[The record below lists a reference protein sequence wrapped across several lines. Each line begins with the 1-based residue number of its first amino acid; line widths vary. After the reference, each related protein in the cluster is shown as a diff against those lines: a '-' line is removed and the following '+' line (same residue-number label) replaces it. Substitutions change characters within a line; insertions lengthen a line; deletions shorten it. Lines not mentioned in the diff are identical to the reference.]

1 MQDIV
6 TPLALVYGGAGLLIG
21 ALFVLLIT
29 RSIWRGKIADAESLA
44 ERIREEATKEATTIR
59 KEAEIATKDE
69 LFREKSRLEEE
80 AKEWRR
86 ELQEQEKKLDR
97 REENLDKRTEQVNIR
112 EREAEELLRSNEKKS
127 RELESRG
134 KELGKLIEEERS
146 KLVKISGLTTEEA
159 KELLLKSL
167 ESDVTREA
175 AKIIKTIT
183 EEARERAN
191 REARWI
197 IATAMQRSAT
207 EHVSEISVST
217 VSLPSDDLK
226 GRIIGREGRNIR
238 AFEALTGVNL
248 IIDDTPEAVVL
259 SAFDPV
265 RREIARITLERLV
278 ADGRIHPGRIEE
290 LYSSVSKEIEDLMQK
305 TGENLA
311 FEVGIMNLHPELI
324 KLLGR
329 MKYRYSYGQN
339 MIPHLRE
346 VTFLASN
353 MAAELGA
360 NVELAKRG
368 ALLHDLGKAVSSERD
383 GSHAL
388 VGAEIA
394 KRYGEPPEVVHAI
407 AAHHEDVP
415 PETVEAILVQVA
427 DALSAARPGARRE
440 VLDTYVK
447 RLAQLETI
455 ADSFPGVER
464 AFAIQAGR
472 EIRIMVEPDEIDDQE
487 AVKLAYDI
495 AKRIEEDME
504 YPGQIKVTVV
514 RETRAVSFAH

>member
-6 TPLALVYGGAGLLIG
+6 TFVGYGFVAGLLVG
-21 ALFVLLIT
+21 VVFAFLMM
-29 RSIWRGKIADAESLA
+29 RSIWREKTSDAEALA
-44 ERIREEATKEATTIR
+44 ERIRNEAIKEATTIK
-59 KEAEIATKDE
+59 KEAEIAAKDD

-86 ELQEQEKKLDR
+86 ELQEQERKLNR
-97 REENLDKRTEQVNIR
+97 REDVLDKRAEQTETR
-112 EREAEELLRSNEKKS
+112 ERESEQLIRSNEKKS
-127 RELESRG
+127 RELEARE
-134 KELGKLIEEERS
+134 KELSQLIQEERA
-146 KLVKISGLTTEEA
+146 KLVRISGLTTEEA
-159 KELLLKSL
+159 KELLLNSL

-183 EEARERAN
+183 EEARDRAN
-191 REARWI
+191 REARWT
-197 IATAMQRSAT
+197 IATAIQRSTT
-207 EHVSEISVST
+207 EHVSEMSVST

-238 AFEALTGVNL
+238 AFEAVTGVNL

-290 LYSSVSKEIEDLMQK
+290 LHNKVSKEVEELMQK

-311 FEVGIMNLHPELI
+311 FEVGVMNLHPELV

-346 VTFLASN
+346 VTFLAST
-353 MAAELGA
+353 MAAELNA
-360 NVELAKRG
+360 DVELVKRG
-368 ALLHDLGKAVSSERD
+368 ALLHDLGKAVSSERE

-388 VGAEIA
+388 IGAEIA
-394 KRYGEPPEVVHAI
+394 KRYGESPEVVHAI

-415 PETVEAILVQVA
+415 LETVEAVLVQVA

-472 EIRIMVEPDEIDDQE
+472 EIRIMVEPEDVDDQE

-495 AKRIEEDME
+495 SKKIEEEME

-514 RETRAVSFAH
+514 RETRAVSYAH

>member
-6 TPLALVYGGAGLLIG
+6 MQIVAGCIGLLVGI
-21 ALFVLLIT
+21 VIVILIMK
-29 RSIWRGKIADAESLA
+29 SSWRGKISDAESLA
-44 ERIREEATKEATTIR
+44 ERIREEANKEAATIKR
-59 KEAEIATKDE
+59 EAEIATKDE
-69 LFREKSRLEEE
+69 LLREKAKLDDE
-80 AKEWRR
+80 AREWRR
-86 ELQEQEKKLDR
+86 ELQEQEKKLTR
-97 REENLDKRTEQVNIR
+97 REELVDKRAEQIDAR
-112 EREAEELLRSNEKKS
+112 EHEAEQLFRSNEKKS

-134 KELGKLIEEERS
+134 KELNQLIEEERV
-146 KLVKISGLTTEEA
+146 KLVKISGLTTDEA
-159 KELLLKSL
+159 KDLLLKSL

-175 AKIIKTIT
+175 AKIIKTVT
-183 EEARERAN
+183 EQAREKAN
-191 REARWI
+191 REACWI
-197 IATAMQRSAT
+197 IASAIQRSASD
-207 EHVSEISVST
+207 HVSEMSVST

-290 LYSSVSKEIEDLMQK
+290 LHAKVTGEVEELMQK
-305 TGENLA
+305 TGEDLA
-311 FEVGIMNLHPELI
+311 FEVGVIDLHPELI

-346 VTFLASN
+346 VTFLASS

-368 ALLHDLGKAVSSERD
+368 ALLHDIGKAVSSERD

-394 KRYGEPPEVVHAI
+394 KKFGEKPEIVHMI

-415 PETVEAILVQVA
+415 LETVEAVLVQVA

-447 RLAQLETI
+447 RLERLETI

-495 AKRIEEDME
+495 SKKIEQEME
-504 YPGQIKVTVV
+504 YPGQIKVTTV
-514 RETRAVSFAH
+514 RETRSVAYAR